1 MKHIPAIAVA
11 GGASVSDNI
20 IIAACGIAFFV
31 VSVLFSLWR
40 DSDVKRHIDEK
51 HRELVSLIKKGAAE

>member
-1 MKHIPAIAVA
+1 M
-11 GGASVSDNI
+11 SDNI

-51 HRELVSLIKKGAAE
+51 HDELVSLIKKKEAAPE